1 MQIDRFSPLVAAAV
15 LALFAAAPALGETD
29 AATLATQR
37 CAVCHGARGE
47 SSNEQFPQLAGQNAR
62 YLSKQ
67 LQDFASGARTHV
79 AMNVIARELSGEQ
92 IEALAQHY
100 ERLKPQAHPGTD
112 PLLANVG
119 RYIWG
124 TGQPVHA
131 GSGVHVLPQGSR
143 AGQRPSAPARRTESA
158 VRDEPA
164 PTLPRARA
172 AKRRRSHGLCDQR
185 SVRTRNARGGR
196 IHRRF
201 GAALSAHPA

>member
-79 AMNVIARELSGEQ
+79 AMNVIARVLSGEQ

-119 RYIWG
+119 RYIWERG
-124 TGQPVHA
+124 NPYTRVPACTSCHKEA
-131 GSGVHVLPQGSR
+131 GLGNAHLPR
-143 AGQRPSAPARRTESA
+143 LAGQNPRYVMNQLQRFHARERQNDAGPMAYVTSGLSELEMRA
-158 VRDEPA
+158 VAEYIG
-164 PTLPRARA
+164 
-172 AKRRRSHGLCDQR
+172 GL
-185 SVRTRNARGGR
+185 GR
-196 IHRRF
+196 H
-201 GAALSAHPA
+201 